1 MSSRYTCINCNY
13 ATDNCFDFKKHTQTM
28 KHVKRMKSVNQ
39 TALVC
44 TICDEYKTCNK
55 SHLTRHAKSCIQRN
69 KKQHAAAKGDEKPVK
84 EQAAAAISNEV
95 LERIVDVQS
104 ILADTM
110 VEVKSRIQSL
120 EALCTSDQKLKLCT
134 TDMDS
139 IVSVIKETV
148 SQLTPTVINNVN
160 NGTIDNRM
168 NINVFLNEHCK
179 DAMNIMD
186 FVKSIQLRHS
196 DLDKFASLGY
206 VNAMSNIMV
215 NELNNLPLTQRPL
228 HCTDVRRSTLHI
240 KHDDAWHKEEKDSAI
255 LLRAIKTLRRLCNNM
270 AYERFPRPSQIV
282 ENSVQDFLY
291 TKIISEVTGGR
302 GANNN
307 DVYEKRNQKIV
318 TSVCKSV
325 KLNKTDMLSIKNA
338 VP

>member
-1 MSSRYTCINCNY
+1 MTEMYHCKCCDYNTDHAYNY
-13 ATDNCFDFKKHTQTM
+13 DKHLRTLKHAKNIPRKQT
-28 KHVKRMKSVNQ
+28 
-39 TALVC
+39 TPFGC
-44 TICDEYKTCNK
+44 TICESYTTINK
-55 SHLTRHAKSCIQRN
+55 SNYTRHVKACIKRE
-69 KKQHAAAKGDEKPVK
+69 KQDKLEQDIKLAACPV
-84 EQAAAAISNEV
+84 QDAASSTSVSTEV

-104 ILADTM
+104 KLVDRLNTIEQNL
-110 VEVKSRIQSL
+110 
-120 EALCTSDQKLKLCT
+120 ALCHTEQKI
-134 TDMDS
+134 DIDS

-148 SQLTPTVINNVN
+148 SQLKPTVIHNVN

-282 ENSVQDFLY
+282 ENSVQDYLY

-338 VP
+338 VPLLV